1 MLAAR
6 TGGTVRNKTPEL
18 KKQPILPKVSP
29 EKENRCSTSKQIQQK
44 AQKLALLRELETNW
58 YLQTCELSYEYTVA
72 YASGMPHR
80 PKNYGY
86 QERKGD

>member
-6 TGGTVRNKTPEL
+6 TGGTVRSKAPEL
-18 KKQPILPKVSP
+18 KKQSTLPKVSS
-29 EKENRCSTSKQIQQK
+29 EKENRCSTSTQMQQK

-72 YASGMPHR
+72 YASGMLHR
-80 PKNYGY
+80 
-86 QERKGD
+86 